1 MQGKSAYQIKCVPK
15 FPPRG
20 TYGDVIYHTGK
31 GRTFIHDG
39 NAWVDPTNAK
49 ITLAPIYLD

>member
-1 MQGKSAYQIKCVPK
+1 MQGKSAYQVKCVPK